1 LIAGTTGAGKSEAL
15 RTLVVA
21 IASCVGPDH
30 VTFVLVDYKGGAT
43 FDACADLPHTVGLV
57 TDLDEGL
64 AARALVSLEAEV
76 HRRERLL
83 RQSGSTDLAG
93 HRAAVGSSPLP
104 RLVVVI
110 DEFAALAADL
120 PDFIPALV
128 GIAQRGRS
136 LGVHLVLAT
145 QRPAGVVDDHIRA
158 NTNLR
163 LALRLHD
170 RADALDVVGDPAPA
184 SLPRGVAGRAVM
196 RLGPGDMAEFQIARC
211 TAAIDNAGGPAR
223 SELEALVDEVRRA
236 STIVDVGAPHRPW
249 LAPLPLEV
257 REVDASD
264 AVGVVDEP
272 ALQRRSALR
281 WDRSRGNLALFGALG
296 SGTTTALRTVVMVAA
311 SLDPPCRLHVY
322 VVDARGDAALASLA
336 GPHCSGV
343 IRLHETERVD
353 RLLHRLATDLDRRRA
368 GSAADRGPDIVVA
381 IDGLIALR
389 ESLDHVDRGTSL
401 AELDR
406 VLADGPAVGIATI
419 AVIDTARGGGSVLA
433 RFAQRWVFHLDDPA
447 DAPTLGVP
455 SARVPPAVPGRL
467 VVAASGLE
475 AHLALIER
483 DPHEGE
489 GSPRPIE
496 ILAGV
501 VPAST
506 LGRTPAPVGPV
517 VGLPVGLDF
526 VTLATAVLNVPIGE
540 HVLIVGPA
548 RSGRSSALIRLIEA
562 WRERHPAAGVT
573 VICPSRSSPLVARYG
588 ATAALDAQL
597 LDNADPDG
605 LIAVD
610 DCERLDDPD
619 GRLAHQLGRRA
630 GAPTVLAAGRADA
643 LRVAYGHWTTVCRRS
658 RLGLVMAAGAE
669 LDGDVLGAVLPRRA
683 PVPARPGLAWLV
695 DGNGHSLVQVALDP

>member
-1 LIAGTTGAGKSEAL
+1 
-15 RTLVVA
+15 
-21 IASCVGPDH
+21 
-30 VTFVLVDYKGGAT
+30 
-43 FDACADLPHTVGLV
+43 VGLV

-170 RADALDVVGDPAPA
+170 RADALDVVGDPSPA

-211 TAAIDNAGGPAR
+211 TAPIDNAADPAR
-223 SELEALVDEVRRA
+223 TELEALVEEVRRA

-249 LAPLPLEV
+249 LASLPREL
-257 REVDASD
+257 REVDAPD

-272 ALQRRSALR
+272 ALQRRSPLR
-281 WDRSRGNLALFGALG
+281 WDRARGNLALVGALG
-296 SGTTTALRTVVMVAA
+296 SGTTTALRTVVMVAT
-311 SLDPPCRLHVY
+311 SLDPPRRLHVY
-322 VVDARGDAALASLA
+322 VVDARGDAALTALA

-353 RLLHRLATDLDRRRA
+353 RLLHRLATDLEHRRA
-368 GSAADRGPDIVVA
+368 GAAADRGPDIVVA

-389 ESLDHVDRGTSL
+389 ETLDHVDRGPSL
-401 AELDR
+401 AALDR

-419 AVIDTARGGGSVLA
+419 AVIDAARGGSVLA

-475 AHLALIER
+475 AHVALIER

-489 GSPRPIE
+489 GSPLPVE

-501 VPAST
+501 VPVNT
-506 LGRTPAPVGPV
+506 LGRMSAPVGPV
-517 VGLPVGLDF
+517 VALPVGLDF
-526 VTLATAVLNVPIGE
+526 VTLATAALNVPIGE

-562 WRERHPAAGVT
+562 WREHHPGAGVT
-573 VICPSRSSPLVARYG
+573 VICPTRSSPLVARYG
-588 ATAALDAQL
+588 AASGLDTLL

-619 GRLAHQLGRRA
+619 GRLAHQLDRRA

-643 LRVAYGHWTTVCRRS
+643 LRVAYGHWTTICRRS